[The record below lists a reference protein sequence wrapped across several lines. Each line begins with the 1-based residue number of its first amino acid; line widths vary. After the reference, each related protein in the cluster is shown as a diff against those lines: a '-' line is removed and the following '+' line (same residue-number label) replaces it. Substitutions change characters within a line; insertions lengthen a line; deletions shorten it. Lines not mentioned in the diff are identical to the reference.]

1 MAKSEGKVV
10 GSKNKAWVISVD
22 MGYGHQRAA
31 YPLKDI
37 AYDRIITANSDK
49 IITPKE
55 KRTWLWFQSIYES
68 MSKIDSFPII
78 GKTLRA
84 AFEKI
89 ESISPYYPFRDL
101 SKPNFGSLYMHRLIK
116 KGFLK
121 SLVEFTEEKKE
132 LPFVSTFFAPALAA
146 SHVDVSDVYCV
157 VTDTDINRVWVPENP
172 KSEKL
177 YYLTPTEH
185 STKRLI
191 AYGVPRENIFFTGF
205 PLPKENMGEDLSIL
219 KKDLGERLANLD
231 PNKIYFG
238 RLKEVIKKQIPGAYK
253 KNSKRPL
260 TLTFVVGGA
269 GAQRKIGAAILRS
282 LKGKI
287 IRHDIRVNL
296 IAGTRVEIEEF
307 FKSIVEELGLKKELG
322 KYVNIFCSLD
332 KKSHFSGFNQIL
344 RTTDVLWTKP
354 SELVFYAALGIP
366 LILTPP
372 IGPHE
377 ILNQKW
383 ILRMG
388 SGLSQE
394 DPEFTNEWLFEWIE
408 KGILAES
415 AWEGFTEAP
424 RFGTYNI
431 EKVIFSKDKSKVKF
445 RY

>member
-445 RY
+445 R

>member
-1 MAKSEGKVV
+1 
-10 GSKNKAWVISVD
+10 
-22 MGYGHQRAA
+22 
-31 YPLKDI
+31 
-37 AYDRIITANSDK
+37 
-49 IITPKE
+49 
-55 KRTWLWFQSIYES
+55 